1 MVRNIKQIN
10 FSNILGWVSLTLL
23 TLVTFGTLAVVYVK
37 SHNNFTLTPADF
49 KIIKFT
55 AYQALISATISSIL
69 GIFLARALTRQSFI
83 GKSILII
90 ILGAPFILPVVV
102 AILGLISVFG
112 RNGLFNNILE
122 ILGFENISIYGLHGI
137 IIANIFFNLPLVS
150 RLLLHGW
157 NSIPTEQLRL
167 AESLGFNKQDIFFLI
182 ELPMLRTRLPG
193 IFAVVFLI
201 CVSSFSIA
209 LTLGGGPKS
218 TTIELAIY
226 QAFRYDFDLSKA
238 ANLAMIQFILCF
250 MITVI
255 VIWTQKTQSFQVSFD
270 RVIVKWT
277 RSNNNLIDWII
288 ISLSSIFLIIPL
300 LVILIE
306 GIFSLHLI
314 DASILVSLGRSI
326 LVAFGAVIICL
337 FITFSLG
344 SVIVT
349 SNIRSKVRWLMES
362 SAYFVIASSPLVI
375 GTGFFIFLFPI
386 INPIKI
392 VFPMTALINAI
403 MAVPFSLRIILPAM
417 QKINQDYG
425 KLSESIGLRGYE
437 KFLNLTLP
445 RMKREIGFSVG
456 LISALSIGDLGVVTL
471 FSSPQ
476 SGTLPLTIYRL
487 MGSYQMD
494 SAKAAAF
501 LLLISCFII
510 FLLTDRLARANVKD

>member
-1 MVRNIKQIN
+1 M
-10 FSNILGWVSLTLL
+10 
-23 TLVTFGTLAVVYVK
+23 
-37 SHNNFTLTPADF
+37 
-49 KIIKFT
+49 
-55 AYQALISATISSIL
+55 
-69 GIFLARALTRQSFI
+69 
-83 GKSILII
+83 
-90 ILGAPFILPVVV
+90 
-102 AILGLISVFG
+102 
-112 RNGLFNNILE
+112 
-122 ILGFENISIYGLHGI
+122 
-137 IIANIFFNLPLVS
+137 
-150 RLLLHGW
+150 
-157 NSIPTEQLRL
+157 
-167 AESLGFNKQDIFFLI
+167 
-182 ELPMLRTRLPG
+182 
-193 IFAVVFLI
+193 
-201 CVSSFSIA
+201 
-209 LTLGGGPKS
+209 
-218 TTIELAIY
+218 
-226 QAFRYDFDLSKA
+226 
-238 ANLAMIQFILCF
+238 
-250 MITVI
+250 
-255 VIWTQKTQSFQVSFD
+255 
-270 RVIVKWT
+270 
-277 RSNNNLIDWII
+277 
-288 ISLSSIFLIIPL
+288 
-300 LVILIE
+300 E

-362 SAYFVIASSPLVI
+362 SAYFIIASSPLVI

-437 KFLNLTLP
+437 KIFNLTIP

-494 SAKAAAF
+494 AAKAAAF

-510 FLLTDRLARANVKD
+510 FLLTDRLARSNVKD